1 MWGWK
6 TADRTIEPSVSF
18 DEAKQIVQQAGFELV
33 VSNPSHAVLKRAGTE
48 SGWTQF
54 APEGENLP
62 LELAIAQSERGLFVQ
77 LRYEHF
83 VLFDTG
89 DLDRVADEVAAAFR
103 RAE

>member
-18 DEAKQIVQQAGFELV
+18 EVAKQIVQDAGFELTT
-33 VSNPSHAVLKRAGTE
+33 SNPNHAVLKRAGSE
-48 SGWTQF
+48 SGWTKF
-54 APEGENLP
+54 SPNGENLP
-62 LELAIAQSERGLFVQ
+62 LELAIAESDRGLFVQ

-89 DLDRVADEVAAAFR
+89 DLKGIADEIAAALSVN
-103 RAE
+103 

>member
-18 DEAKQIVQQAGFELV
+18 EEAKQIVQDAGFELTI
-33 VSNPSHAVLKRAGTE
+33 SNPNHAVLKRAGTE
-48 SGWTQF
+48 CGWTKF
-54 APEGENLP
+54 APEGENVP
-62 LELAIAQSERGLFVQ
+62 LEFAVAKSDRGLFIQ

-89 DLDRVADEVAAAFR
+89 DLKKVADEI
-103 RAE
+103 AEALSSS